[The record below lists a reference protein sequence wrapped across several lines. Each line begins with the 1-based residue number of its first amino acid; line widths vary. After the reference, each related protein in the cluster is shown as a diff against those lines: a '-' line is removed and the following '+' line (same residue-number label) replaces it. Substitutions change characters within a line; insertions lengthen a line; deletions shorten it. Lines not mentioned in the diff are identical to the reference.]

1 MSRDGSQS
9 TDANRKGLSDGA
21 CNNWRAGVRDIL
33 EIVGAGIGMVALI
46 FGAVSAMIFP
56 FILGAWA
63 LQWIFS

>member
-1 MSRDGSQS
+1 M
-9 TDANRKGLSDGA
+9 
-21 CNNWRAGVRDIL
+21 RDIL